1 MSQFT
6 FILSAMLFGKF
17 EFSTYLSWKQIF
29 ACRRRCVGGFFF
41 SAYDAVG
48 RGLRLRPPLNQ
59 LNQMDETNQVV
70 HTAFPAQLIEKLL
83 RPSSCNAVE
92 VISYDTNAK
101 IPPKNLKKEKKIKSK
116 SLGFIYIYM
125 IFSPNYHRRV
135 TSSLY
140 PWNKRKCGEKKSVD
154 RGVFP
159 APGKGGGEQNEKKK
173 ENEEKNGKE
182 KKNQDGGWS
191 LFFCSTFFPPPFMKK
206 LQVAR

>member
-41 SAYDAVG
+41 SAYDSVG

-101 IPPKNLKKEKKIKSK
+101 IPPKNLKKEKKNQIKITWVY
-116 SLGFIYIYM
+116 IYIYD
-125 IFSPNYHRRV
+125 FLTQLSPKSNFLFISVKQTKMWREKIGGPW
-135 TSSLY
+135 SLSG
-140 PWNKRKCGEKKSVD
+140 PR
-154 RGVFP
+154 
-159 APGKGGGEQNEKKK
+159 KGGGEQNEKKGK
-173 ENEEKNGKE
+173 WREKRKR
-182 KKNQDGGWS
+182 KKKSRWRMV
-191 LFFCSTFFPPPFMKK
+191 TFF
-206 LQVAR
+206 L

>member
-159 APGKGGGEQNEKKK
+159 APGKGGGSKTKKK
-173 ENEEKNGKE
+173 GKWREKRKR
-182 KKNQDGGWS
+182 KKKSRWRMV
-191 LFFCSTFFPPPFMKK
+191 TFF
-206 LQVAR
+206 L

>member
-41 SAYDAVG
+41 SAYDSVG

-101 IPPKNLKKEKKIKSK
+101 IPPKNLKKEKKNQIKITWVY
-116 SLGFIYIYM
+116 IYIYD
-125 IFSPNYHRRV
+125 FLTQLSPKSNFLFISVKQTKMWREKIGGPW
-135 TSSLY
+135 SLSG
-140 PWNKRKCGEKKSVD
+140 PR
-154 RGVFP
+154 
-159 APGKGGGEQNEKKK
+159 KGGGSKTKKK
-173 ENEEKNGKE
+173 GKWREKRKR
-182 KKNQDGGWS
+182 KKKSRWRMV
-191 LFFCSTFFPPPFMKK
+191 TFF
-206 LQVAR
+206 L